1 MVAYDYLNRSDRILF
16 CDPLPDL
23 DDDWLLY
30 PGLDRDTISE
40 IADYM
45 STETPD
51 LFGILTSGIRD
62 GLQSKNIEIRN
73 AANVLKPV
81 LKLEDRPIV
90 NAEKPTKNFRK
101 IFQSIKSKY
110 TRDL

>member
-1 MVAYDYLNRSDRILF
+1 MVAYDYLNCSDRILF

-51 LFGILTSGIRD
+51 LFGILTYRYSRRITIKEH
-62 GLQSKNIEIRN
+62 KN
-73 AANVLKPV
+73 
-81 LKLEDRPIV
+81 
-90 NAEKPTKNFRK
+90 
-101 IFQSIKSKY
+101 S
-110 TRDL
+110 